1 MNLKEEGLI
10 LIKVKRFDHY
20 QFTDDDIN
28 KFLEEN
34 YIEYVDLKCTKDSI
48 FLIYRDRKN
57 GNYRKPYEKYPEDN
71 KED

>member
-1 MNLKEEGLI
+1 MSLEEEGLI

-48 FLIYRDRKN
+48 FLIYRDR
-57 GNYRKPYEKYPEDN
+57 
-71 KED
+71 